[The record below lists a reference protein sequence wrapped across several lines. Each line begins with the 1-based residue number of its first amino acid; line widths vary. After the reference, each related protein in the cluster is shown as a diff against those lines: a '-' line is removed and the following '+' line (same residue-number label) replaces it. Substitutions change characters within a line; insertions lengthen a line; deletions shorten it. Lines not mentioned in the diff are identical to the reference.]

1 MIKNKIENLIK
12 DSLKKLEIGEVN
24 FVVEHP
30 EDFKNGDY
38 STNVAMTIFGNIRS
52 GFKSLSKDL
61 SKDNTPYSKDDFE
74 RAINNGVE
82 VSDKINIYSYRSPL
96 DIAKYIKTELD
107 KNLSKEILKIEVAG
121 SGFINFYISKEYFQK
136 ELANII
142 TLADK
147 YGSSDLNKEKKI
159 LVEHSSPNLFKP
171 FHVGHMMNN
180 AIGESITRLAHFSG
194 AEVKAISFPSDISLG
209 VAKAIFIILEKQID
223 GQIFKPV
230 DIVALGDAYV
240 EGTKR
245 YDEDEFI
252 HARVKEI
259 ADNLYSE
266 KDSPEFNA
274 FVACKEFNMEYFKNI
289 TKRLG
294 SEFDG
299 YIYESEAGIIG
310 KKMVLE
316 NTPDIFTESEG
327 AVVYIP
333 EETKKYINT
342 AVFINSQGNPTYEAK
357 DLGLLDLKFEKYNP
371 DLSIFITDHQQIS
384 HFAVVL
390 DAVEKINKSWVDRSV
405 HRTHG
410 RMTFKGQKMS
420 SRLGGVPLVADI
432 LETVLAEVSERT
444 KDRDTVDTRENP
456 EAIAV
461 GALKFAILRAQAG
474 KNIDFDPE
482 TSLSFEGDSGP
493 YLQYTGVRANS
504 VLEKAGKEI
513 NISEIKNTTDTVS
526 DVEKILARFPEVV
539 ENSIT
544 NWAPHY
550 VTTYLCELAQSFN
563 SWYAHTQI
571 IDEAN
576 PNMNY
581 NLAITKSVA
590 QVMQNGLWLLGI
602 TLPERM

>member
-1 MIKNKIENLIK
+1 MNFQNLFAERVDMVQLVENNMAIKNKIAELIK
-12 DSLKKLEIGEVN
+12 DALKKLEIGEVN

-38 STNVAMTIFGNIRS
+38 STNVAMVCAKQLKMNPRE
-52 GFKSLSKDL
+52 LA
-61 SKDNTPYSKDDFE
+61 E
-74 RAINNGVE
+74 
-82 VSDKINIYSYRSPL
+82 KIS
-96 DIAKYIKTELD
+96 
-107 KNLSKEILKIEVAG
+107 EILRQAQDESQVTEIQVAG
-121 SGFINFYISKEYFQK
+121 AGFINFYVSKEYFQK

-147 YGSSDLNKEKKI
+147 YGSSDLNKGKKI

-223 GQIFKPV
+223 GQVFKPV

-245 YDEDEFI
+245 YDEDESI
-252 HARVKEI
+252 HTRVKEI
-259 ADNLYSE
+259 ADNLYAE
-266 KDSPEFNA
+266 KDSPEFKA

-316 NTPDIFTESEG
+316 NTPVIFTESEG

-390 DAVEKINKSWVDRSV
+390 DAVEKINKSWVERSV

-504 VLEKAGKEI
+504 VLEKAGFGGKRPDLKEVPRSGLEEPI
-513 NISEIKNTTDTVS
+513 S

-590 QVMQNGLWLLGI
+590 QVMQNGLYLLGI

>member
-1 MIKNKIENLIK
+1 
-12 DSLKKLEIGEVN
+12 
-24 FVVEHP
+24 
-30 EDFKNGDY
+30 
-38 STNVAMTIFGNIRS
+38 
-52 GFKSLSKDL
+52 
-61 SKDNTPYSKDDFE
+61 
-74 RAINNGVE
+74 
-82 VSDKINIYSYRSPL
+82 
-96 DIAKYIKTELD
+96 
-107 KNLSKEILKIEVAG
+107 
-121 SGFINFYISKEYFQK
+121 
-136 ELANII
+136 
-142 TLADK
+142 
-147 YGSSDLNKEKKI
+147 
-159 LVEHSSPNLFKP
+159 
-171 FHVGHMMNN
+171 
-180 AIGESITRLAHFSG
+180 
-194 AEVKAISFPSDISLG
+194 
-209 VAKAIFIILEKQID
+209 
-223 GQIFKPV
+223 
-230 DIVALGDAYV
+230 
-240 EGTKR
+240 
-245 YDEDEFI
+245 
-252 HARVKEI
+252 
-259 ADNLYSE
+259 
-266 KDSPEFNA
+266 
-274 FVACKEFNMEYFKNI
+274 MEYFKNI

-316 NTPDIFTESEG
+316 NTPAIFTESEG

-390 DAVEKINKSWVDRSV
+390 DAVEKINKSWVERSI

-432 LETVLAEVSERT
+432 LETVLAEVFERT
-444 KDRDTVDTRENP
+444 KNRDTVDTRENP

-504 VLEKAGKEI
+504 VLEKAGKISAEI
-513 NISEIKNTTDTVS
+513 FPATTFSDTPTT

-539 ENSIT
+539 ENSIN

-590 QVMQNGLWLLGI
+590 QVMQNGLYLLGI